1 MPDINLKPS
10 HRVGVVGAINPQ
22 SATTVQTS
30 AWIDATTFH
39 NYLALIALGAITA
52 TGLVNAKLQQATDNA
67 GTGAKDV
74 TGKAIAQMSAAAPN
88 SNQQALINLKQE
100 DLDIANGFKFFQL
113 SITPS
118 VAAALIE
125 ATIVGLDPR
134 YGFGS
139 DAANAAASQQQV
151 V

>member
-10 HRVGVVGAINPQ
+10 QRVGVVGAINAQ

-74 TGKAIAQMSAAAPN
+74 TGKAIAQMSAAAN

-113 SITPS
+113 SVTPS

-125 ATIVGLDPR
+125 ATVVGLDPR
-134 YGFGS
+134 YGFAS